1 MGRSATALFF
11 CRRNRRA
18 RESSPCMRMQ
28 RRIWGGVFAFL
39 FAVILAGCGDERKV
53 GVVSGTITD
62 IEGDPVANA
71 EVFIEGAVNSRTRSL
86 HNGTYYLTNVPD
98 GFTIIRARAVIGGK
112 EYTGQNVAQV
122 FENEQSKNVN
132 IMIAPTDRQ
141 GGVEGF
147 VRDAFGRGIER
158 ARVFAGGALSSAF
171 AVTDR
176 RGFYR
181 ITGLPAGYEYPIVA
195 SAPDYENDKRTVV
208 IVAGET
214 EIISFTLNDS
224 RNRPVQTPI
233 NLSATAWTMPR
244 TLTATRSA
252 REYDAYNAIRA
263 LFDDKPRSRRT
274 VASRAASDYWIE
286 IDLSWEYQEQLSLL
300 GYGIYRGRTL
310 EELRSNAIAFLRD
323 PLADFFADLDP
334 ALQPGVTY
342 YYEMVALNTDF
353 LNDQPGTVSERSNR
367 VSARP
372 FTPIAI
378 TRPFPNE
385 IVDGLVLQWT
395 PVPNADYYLV
405 LIYDR
410 FPDYKVAPYYPADL
424 GNPGGAKVFAPANS
438 LVYPGPPL
446 VRGRT
451 YYAVVLAFTNDR
463 STRAISQIVPFQA
476 R

>member
-1 MGRSATALFF
+1 
-11 CRRNRRA
+11 
-18 RESSPCMRMQ
+18 MQ

-39 FAVILAGCGDERKV
+39 CAVILAGCGENGKV
-53 GVVSGTITD
+53 GIVSGTITD
-62 IEGDPVANA
+62 VDGNPVADA
-71 EVFIEGAVNSRTRSL
+71 EVFAANAINSRTRSL

-98 GFTIIRARAVIGGK
+98 RFTIIRARAVINGV

-132 IMIAPTDRQ
+132 IMIAPASRQ
-141 GGVEGF
+141 GAVEGF
-147 VRDAFGRGIER
+147 VRDALGRGIEG
-158 ARVFAGGALSSAF
+158 ARVFVGGALSSAL

-181 ITGLPAGYEYPIVA
+181 IAGLPAGYEYPIVA
-195 SAPDYENDKRTVV
+195 SAPDYENDKRTVS

-214 EIISFTLNDS
+214 ARVSFTLNDS
-224 RNRPVQTPI
+224 RNRPVQTPF

-244 TLTATRSA
+244 VLTATRSA
-252 REYDAYNAIRA
+252 PRERDAYNAIRA
-263 LFDDKPRSRRT
+263 LFDDKPRTRRT
-274 VASRAASDYWIE
+274 VASRAVGDYWIE

-300 GYGIYRGRTL
+300 GYGIYRGRTID
-310 EELRSNAIAFLRD
+310 ELNRNAIAFLRD

-334 ALQPGVTY
+334 ALQPNVTY
-342 YYEMVALNTDF
+342 YYEMVALNTDY
-353 LNDQPGTVSERSNR
+353 LNDLPGTVSGRSNR

-385 IVDGLVLQWT
+385 LVDGLILQWT

-410 FPDYKVAPYYPADL
+410 FPDYQVAPYFPTDL
-424 GNPGGAKVFAPANS
+424 NNPGAAKVFAPATS
-438 LVYPGPPL
+438 LVYTGPPL
-446 VRGRT
+446 VSGRT
-451 YYAVVLAFTNDR
+451 YYAVVLAFTNNR
-463 STRAISQIVPFQA
+463 NPRAISQIVPFQA

>member
-1 MGRSATALFF
+1 M
-11 CRRNRRA
+11 
-18 RESSPCMRMQ
+18 MMQ

-39 FAVILAGCGDERKV
+39 CAVILAGCGENGKV
-53 GVVSGTITD
+53 GIVSGTITD
-62 IEGDPVANA
+62 VDGNPVADA
-71 EVFIEGAVNSRTRSL
+71 EVFAANAINSRTRSL

-195 SAPDYENDKRTVV
+195 SAPDYENDKRTVA
-208 IVAGET
+208 IVAGRT
-214 EIISFTLNDS
+214 TVVSFTLNDS

-263 LFDDKPRSRRT
+263 LFDDKPRPRRT
-274 VASRAASDYWIE
+274 VVSRAVGDYWIE

-310 EELRSNAIAFLRD
+310 DELNRNAIAFVRD
-323 PLADFFADLDP
+323 PLANFFADLDP
-334 ALQPGVTY
+334 PC
-342 YYEMVALNTDF
+342 
-353 LNDQPGTVSERSNR
+353 
-367 VSARP
+367 
-372 FTPIAI
+372 
-378 TRPFPNE
+378 
-385 IVDGLVLQWT
+385 
-395 PVPNADYYLV
+395 
-405 LIYDR
+405 
-410 FPDYKVAPYYPADL
+410 
-424 GNPGGAKVFAPANS
+424 
-438 LVYPGPPL
+438 
-446 VRGRT
+446 
-451 YYAVVLAFTNDR
+451 
-463 STRAISQIVPFQA
+463 SQM
-476 R
+476 

>member
-1 MGRSATALFF
+1 
-11 CRRNRRA
+11 
-18 RESSPCMRMQ
+18 MQ

-39 FAVILAGCGDERKV
+39 FAIILAGCGENGKV
-53 GVVSGTITD
+53 GIVSGTITD
-62 IEGDPVANA
+62 VDGNPVADA
-71 EVFIEGAVNSRTRSL
+71 EVFAANAVNSRTRSL

-195 SAPDYENDKRTVV
+195 SAPDYENDKRTVA
-208 IVAGET
+208 IVAGRT
-214 EIISFTLNDS
+214 TVVSFTLNDS

-263 LFDDKPRSRRT
+263 LFDDKPRPRRT

-323 PLADFFADLDP
+323 PLANFFADLDP

-385 IVDGLVLQWT
+385 IVDGLILQWT

-410 FPDYKVAPYYPADL
+410 FPDYKVAPYFPADL
-424 GNPGGAKVFAPANS
+424 SNPGAAKVFAPATS
-438 LVYPGPPL
+438 LVYTGPPL
-446 VRGRT
+446 VSGRT

-463 STRAISQIVPFQA
+463 STCAISQIVPFQA

>member
-1 MGRSATALFF
+1 M
-11 CRRNRRA
+11 
-18 RESSPCMRMQ
+18 
-28 RRIWGGVFAFL
+28 
-39 FAVILAGCGDERKV
+39 LAGCGENGKV
-53 GVVSGTITD
+53 GIVSGTITD
-62 IEGDPVANA
+62 VDGNPVADA
-71 EVFIEGAVNSRTRSL
+71 EVFAANAVNSRTRSL

-158 ARVFAGGALSSAF
+158 ARVFAGGALSSAL

-181 ITGLPAGYEYPIVA
+181 ITGLPAGFEYPIVA
-195 SAPDYENDKRTVV
+195 SAPDYENDKRTVA
-208 IVAGET
+208 IVAGRT
-214 EIISFTLNDS
+214 TVVSFTLNDS

-263 LFDDKPRSRRT
+263 LFDDKPRPRRT
-274 VASRAASDYWIE
+274 VASRAASDYWID

-323 PLADFFADLDP
+323 PLANFFADLDP

-385 IVDGLVLQWT
+385 IVDGLILQWT

-410 FPDYKVAPYYPADL
+410 FPDYKVAPYFPADL
-424 GNPGGAKVFAPANS
+424 SNPGAAKVFAPATS
-438 LVYPGPPL
+438 LVYTGPTL
-446 VRGRT
+446 VSGRT

>member
-1 MGRSATALFF
+1 
-11 CRRNRRA
+11 
-18 RESSPCMRMQ
+18 MQ

-39 FAVILAGCGDERKV
+39 CAVMLAGCGENGKV
-53 GVVSGTITD
+53 GIVSGTITD
-62 IEGDPVANA
+62 VDGNPVADA
-71 EVFIEGAVNSRTRSL
+71 EVFAANAVNSRTRSL

-195 SAPDYENDKRTVV
+195 SAPDYENDKRTVA
-208 IVAGET
+208 IVAGRT
-214 EIISFTLNDS
+214 TVVSFTLNDS

-263 LFDDKPRSRRT
+263 LFDDKPRPRRT
-274 VASRAASDYWIE
+274 VASRAASDYWID

-323 PLADFFADLDP
+323 PLANFFADLDP

-385 IVDGLVLQWT
+385 IVDGLILQWT

-410 FPDYKVAPYYPADL
+410 FPDYKVAPYFPADL
-424 GNPGGAKVFAPANS
+424 SNPGAAKVLAPATS
-438 LVYPGPPL
+438 LVYTGPPL
-446 VRGRT
+446 VSGRT

-463 STRAISQIVPFQA
+463 STCAISQIVPFQA

>member
-1 MGRSATALFF
+1 V
-11 CRRNRRA
+11 RRDIGSLRR
-18 RESSPCMRMQ
+18 RD
-28 RRIWGGVFAFL
+28 G
-39 FAVILAGCGDERKV
+39 KV

-62 IEGDPVANA
+62 IEGDPVADA
-71 EVFIEGAVNSRTRSL
+71 EVFAANAVNSRTRSL

-98 GFTIIRARAVIGGK
+98 RFTIIRARAVINGV
-112 EYTGQNVAQV
+112 EYTGQNIAQV
-122 FENEQSKNVN
+122 FENEQSKSVN
-132 IMIAPTDRQ
+132 IMIAPANRQ
-141 GGVEGF
+141 GAVEGF
-147 VRDAFGRGIER
+147 VRDALGRGIEG
-158 ARVFAGGALSSAF
+158 ARVFAGGALSSAL

-181 ITGLPAGYEYPIVA
+181 IAGLPAGYEYPIVA
-195 SAPDYENDKRTVV
+195 SAPDYENDKRTVS

-214 EIISFTLNDS
+214 ALVSFTLNDS

-244 TLTATRSA
+244 VLTATRSA
-252 REYDAYNAIRA
+252 PRERDAYNAIRA
-263 LFDDKPRSRRT
+263 LFDDKPRPRRT
-274 VASRAASDYWIE
+274 VASRAVGDYWIE

-300 GYGIYRGRTL
+300 GYGIYRGRTID
-310 EELRSNAIAFLRD
+310 ELKRNAIAFLRD

-385 IVDGLVLQWT
+385 IVDGLILQWT

-410 FPDYKVAPYYPADL
+410 FPDYKVAPYFPADL
-424 GNPGGAKVFAPANS
+424 SNPGAAKVFAPATA
-438 LVYPGPPL
+438 LVYTGPPL
-446 VRGRT
+446 VSGRT

-476 R
+476 S

>member
-1 MGRSATALFF
+1 
-11 CRRNRRA
+11 
-18 RESSPCMRMQ
+18 MQ
-28 RRIWGGVFAFL
+28 RRIWGGLIAFL
-39 FAVILAGCGDERKV
+39 VAGILAGCGGDTKV

-62 IEGDPVANA
+62 IEGDPVADA
-71 EVFIEGAVNSRTRSL
+71 EVFAANAVNSRTRSL

-98 GFTIIRARAVIGGK
+98 RFTVIRARAVINGV

-132 IMIAPTDRQ
+132 IMIAPANHQ
-141 GGVEGF
+141 GAVEGF
-147 VRDAFGRGIER
+147 VRDALGRGIEG
-158 ARVFAGGALSSAF
+158 ARVFAGGELSSAL

-181 ITGLPAGYEYPIVA
+181 IAGLPAGYEYPIVA
-195 SAPDYENDKRTVV
+195 SAPDYENDKRTVS

-214 EIISFTLNDS
+214 ALVSFTLNDS
-224 RNRPVQTPI
+224 RNRPVQAPI

-244 TLTATRSA
+244 VLTATRSA
-252 REYDAYNAIRA
+252 PRERDAYNAIRA
-263 LFDDKPRSRRT
+263 LFDDKPRPRRT
-274 VASRAASDYWIE
+274 VASRAVGDYWIE
-286 IDLSWEYQEQLSLL
+286 IDLSWKYQEQLSLL
-300 GYGIYRGRTL
+300 GYGIYRGRTID
-310 EELRSNAIAFLRD
+310 ELNRNAIAFLRD
-323 PLADFFADLDP
+323 PLANFFADLDP
-334 ALQPGVTY
+334 ALQPNVTY
-342 YYEMVALNTDF
+342 YYEMVALNTDY
-353 LNDQPGTVSERSNR
+353 LNDLPGTVSGRSNR

-385 IVDGLVLQWT
+385 LVDGLILQWT

-410 FPDYKVAPYYPADL
+410 FPDYQVAPYFPTDL
-424 GNPGGAKVFAPANS
+424 SNPGAAKVFAPATS
-438 LVYPGPPL
+438 LVYTGPPL
-446 VRGRT
+446 VSGRT

>member
-1 MGRSATALFF
+1 MMT
-11 CRRNRRA
+11 
-18 RESSPCMRMQ
+18 MQ

-39 FAVILAGCGDERKV
+39 CAVILAACGGESKV

-62 IEGDPVANA
+62 IEGDPVADA
-71 EVFIEGAVNSRTRSL
+71 EVFAANAVNSRTRSL

-98 GFTIIRARAVIGGK
+98 RFTIIRARAVINGI
-112 EYTGQNVAQV
+112 EYTGQNIAQV

-132 IMIAPTDRQ
+132 IMIAPASRQ
-141 GGVEGF
+141 GTVEGF
-147 VRDAFGRGIER
+147 VRDALGRGIEG
-158 ARVFAGGALSSAF
+158 ARVFAGGALSSAL

-181 ITGLPAGYEYPIVA
+181 IAGLPAGYEYPVVA
-195 SAPDYENDKRTVV
+195 SAPDYENDKRTVS

-214 EIISFTLNDS
+214 ALVSFTLNDS
-224 RNRPVQTPI
+224 RNRPVQTPF
-233 NLSATAWTMPR
+233 NLSATAWTLPR
-244 TLTATRSA
+244 VLTATRGNP
-252 REYDAYNAIRA
+252 RERDAYNAIRA
-263 LFDDKPRSRRT
+263 LFDDKPRPRRT

-286 IDLSWEYQEQLSLL
+286 IDLSWEYEAQNSLL
-300 GYGIYRGRTL
+300 GYGVYRGRTID
-310 EELRSNAIAFLRD
+310 ELNRNAIAFLRD

-334 ALQPGVTY
+334 ALQPNVTY
-342 YYEMVALNTDF
+342 FYEMVALNTDY
-353 LNDQPGTVSERSNR
+353 LNDLPGTVSGRSNR

-385 IVDGLVLQWT
+385 LVDGLILQWT
-395 PVPNADYYLV
+395 PAPNADYYLV

-410 FPDYKVAPYYPADL
+410 FPDYKVAPYFPADL
-424 GNPGGAKVFAPANS
+424 SNPGAAKVFAPATS
-438 LVYPGPPL
+438 LVYTGPPL
-446 VRGRT
+446 VSGRT

>member
-1 MGRSATALFF
+1 MMT
-11 CRRNRRA
+11 
-18 RESSPCMRMQ
+18 MQ

-39 FAVILAGCGDERKV
+39 CAVMLAGCGENGKV
-53 GVVSGTITD
+53 GIVSGTITD
-62 IEGDPVANA
+62 VDRNPVADA
-71 EVFIEGAVNSRTRSL
+71 EVFAANAINSRTRSL

-98 GFTIIRARAVIGGK
+98 RFTIIRARAVINGV

-122 FENEQSKNVN
+122 FENEQSKSVN
-132 IMIAPTDRQ
+132 IMIAPANRQ
-141 GGVEGF
+141 GAVEGF
-147 VRDAFGRGIER
+147 VRDALGRGIEG
-158 ARVFAGGALSSAF
+158 ARVFAGGALSSAL

-181 ITGLPAGYEYPIVA
+181 IAGLPAGYEYPIVA
-195 SAPDYENDKRTVV
+195 SAPDYENDKRTVS

-214 EIISFTLNDS
+214 ALVSFTLNDS
-224 RNRPVQTPI
+224 RNRPVQTPL
-233 NLSATAWTMPR
+233 NLTATAWTMPR
-244 TLTATRSA
+244 VLTATRSA
-252 REYDAYNAIRA
+252 PRERDAYNAIRA
-263 LFDDKPRSRRT
+263 LFDDKPRTRRT
-274 VASRAASDYWIE
+274 VASRATSDYWIE

-300 GYGIYRGRTL
+300 GYGIYRGRTID
-310 EELRSNAIAFLRD
+310 ELKRNAIAFLRD

-385 IVDGLVLQWT
+385 IVDGLILQWT

-410 FPDYKVAPYYPADL
+410 FPDYKVAPYFPADL
-424 GNPGGAKVFAPANS
+424 SNPGAAKVFAPATS
-438 LVYPGPPL
+438 LVYTGPPL
-446 VRGRT
+446 VSGRT

-476 R
+476 S

>member
-1 MGRSATALFF
+1 MMT
-11 CRRNRRA
+11 
-18 RESSPCMRMQ
+18 MQ
-28 RRIWGGVFAFL
+28 RRIWGGVIAFL
-39 FAVILAGCGDERKV
+39 VAGILAGCGGDTKV

-62 IEGDPVANA
+62 IEGDPVADA
-71 EVFIEGAVNSRTRSL
+71 EVFAANAVNSRTRSL

-98 GFTIIRARAVIGGK
+98 RFTIIRARAVINGI
-112 EYTGQNVAQV
+112 EYTGQNIAQV

-132 IMIAPTDRQ
+132 IMIAPASRQ
-141 GGVEGF
+141 GAVEGF
-147 VRDAFGRGIER
+147 VRDALGRGIEG
-158 ARVFAGGALSSAF
+158 ARVFAGGALSSAL

-181 ITGLPAGYEYPIVA
+181 IAGLPAGYEYPIVA
-195 SAPDYENDKRTVV
+195 SAPDYENDKRTVS

-214 EIISFTLNDS
+214 ALVSFTLNDS
-224 RNRPVQTPI
+224 RNRPVQTPF
-233 NLSATAWTMPR
+233 NLSATAWTLPR
-244 TLTATRSA
+244 VLTATRSNP
-252 REYDAYNAIRA
+252 RERDAYNAIRA
-263 LFDDKPRSRRT
+263 LFDDKPRPRRT

-286 IDLSWEYQEQLSLL
+286 IDLSWEYEAQNSLL
-300 GYGIYRGRTL
+300 GYGIYRGRTID
-310 EELRSNAIAFLRD
+310 ELNRNAIAFLRD

-334 ALQPGVTY
+334 ALQPNVTY
-342 YYEMVALNTDF
+342 FYEMVALNTDY
-353 LNDQPGTVSERSNR
+353 LNDLPGTVSGRSNR

-385 IVDGLVLQWT
+385 IVDGLILQWT

-410 FPDYKVAPYYPADL
+410 FPDYKVAPYFPADL
-424 GNPGGAKVFAPANS
+424 SNPGAAKVFAPATA
-438 LVYPGPPL
+438 LVYTGPPL
-446 VRGRT
+446 VSGRT
-451 YYAVVLAFTNDR
+451 YYAVVLAFTNNR

>member
-1 MGRSATALFF
+1 MMT
-11 CRRNRRA
+11 
-18 RESSPCMRMQ
+18 MQ
-28 RRIWGGVFAFL
+28 RRIWGGVIAFL
-39 FAVILAGCGDERKV
+39 VAGILAGCGGDTKV

-62 IEGDPVANA
+62 IEGDPVADA
-71 EVFIEGAVNSRTRSL
+71 EVFAANAVNSRTRSL

-98 GFTIIRARAVIGGK
+98 RFTIIRARAVINGI
-112 EYTGQNVAQV
+112 EYTGQNIAQV
-122 FENEQSKNVN
+122 FENAQSKNVN
-132 IMIAPTDRQ
+132 IMIAPASRQ
-141 GGVEGF
+141 GTVEGF
-147 VRDAFGRGIER
+147 VRDALGRGIEG
-158 ARVFAGGALSSAF
+158 ARVFAGGALSSAL

-181 ITGLPAGYEYPIVA
+181 LAGLPAGYEYPVVA
-195 SAPDYENDKRTVV
+195 SAPDYENDKRTVA

-214 EIISFTLNDS
+214 ALVSFTLNDS
-224 RNRPVQTPI
+224 RNRPVQTPF
-233 NLSATAWTMPR
+233 NLSATAWTLPR
-244 TLTATRSA
+244 VLTATRSNP
-252 REYDAYNAIRA
+252 RERDAYNAIRA
-263 LFDDKPRSRRT
+263 LFDDKPRPRRT

-286 IDLSWEYQEQLSLL
+286 IDLSWEYEAQNSLL
-300 GYGIYRGRTL
+300 GYGVYRGRTID
-310 EELRSNAIAFLRD
+310 ELNRNAIAFLRD

-334 ALQPGVTY
+334 ALQPNVTY
-342 YYEMVALNTDF
+342 FYEMVALNTDY
-353 LNDQPGTVSERSNR
+353 LNDLPGTVSGRSNR

-385 IVDGLVLQWT
+385 LVDGLILQWT

-410 FPDYKVAPYYPADL
+410 FPDYKVAPYFPADL
-424 GNPGGAKVFAPANS
+424 SNPGAAKVFAPATS
-438 LVYPGPPL
+438 LVYTGPPL
-446 VRGRT
+446 VSGRT

>member
-1 MGRSATALFF
+1 M
-11 CRRNRRA
+11 
-18 RESSPCMRMQ
+18 
-28 RRIWGGVFAFL
+28 
-39 FAVILAGCGDERKV
+39 LAGCGENGKV
-53 GVVSGTITD
+53 GIVSGTITD
-62 IEGDPVANA
+62 VDGNPVANA

-195 SAPDYENDKRTVV
+195 SAPDYENDKRTVA
-208 IVAGET
+208 IVAGRT
-214 EIISFTLNDS
+214 TVVSFTLNDS

-263 LFDDKPRSRRT
+263 LFDDKPRPRRT

-323 PLADFFADLDP
+323 PLANFFADLDP

-385 IVDGLVLQWT
+385 IVDGLILQWT

-410 FPDYKVAPYYPADL
+410 FPDYKVAPYFPADL
-424 GNPGGAKVFAPANS
+424 SNPGAAKVFAPATS
-438 LVYPGPPL
+438 LVYTGPPL
-446 VRGRT
+446 VSGRT